1 MENEVKGTL
10 TTRQNSCPT
19 CGGRLDWSES
29 WVADDGMRYVEC
41 KRCFNKYCDGS
52 GQWSPK
58 VQAILVQAMSKYRDG
73 AFEDAIEDLEE
84 AIATS
89 PNCYEAYWY
98 SLLAKNGIIYEKGE
112 GYKPTCNRANFDSFY
127 EQEDYKS
134 AIKYAPEH
142 MQNFY
147 KEQADVVEKIRKEII
162 ALVEKEE
169 PFDIFLSFKK
179 TEINSNKRTDDC
191 ILANDIY
198 NDLSKKYKV
207 FYSEKTLKAGTNFE
221 PTIFRALQSAKV
233 FILVCS
239 KGEYAN
245 AVWVKNEWSRYLRMM
260 GDGLKKPE
268 TITIVYPDT
277 FPTQGMPMKLT
288 KIQGIRYNDRNYE
301 RQMED
306 FITRSFAKY
315 PSANNIVRKTFSA
328 VKNFGPKKEMDTSLQ
343 IQRKEFVG
351 KQVDV
356 NDAAIITMAKRY
368 LEQSN
373 FYGAGQLCQSVLM
386 KNPYSAA
393 AKLYMLYSEEG
404 LRNDKEYVN
413 GYKSRVNCIK
423 WLDEILQSCTD
434 KEIFQKIIDI
444 VKAICD
450 KAVSDK
456 NTDVIVESFNLVAQ
470 WAPENDVDSIRKT
483 LLNFSRSVIK
493 QSITNNDLATS
504 IFNCVLR
511 TYNDNEVEKYARMNY
526 EFARCLHDV
535 RLFED
540 AMPYYNKSLELI
552 DDSQCYFDRLLCMNA
567 LVKLTDRVKAKTVEE
582 KELENILKFA
592 DASEGINQKTCLA
605 CGGKLK
611 MKSENTYE
619 CTCCH
624 NTYSGGASARMR
636 MQTDLVNF
644 ALVQGY
650 EGAYEIAT
658 KIFDYVIQFVP
669 QEDTARNKKY
679 LVPFADMLLAMG
691 QYDLSKSYYGPMINI
706 DDLCHEAHWGMLKA
720 EHRCRNDI
728 ALLYCEDDI
737 SVDDHFIKAIYGAI
751 SSNDNGSN
759 MYYSSF
765 NEMKL
770 TMYESVIEKSGWA
783 LLSNGE
789 FEEAMK
795 KFVSLLNFEINTRR
809 RKISAHPEC
818 YWGMLLA
825 EAECRSDLELFSK
838 RDKFPM
844 EEIQKHD
851 NCVKYLQSFGN
862 QKDSKTQF
870 YYEGN
875 FGNKKPPIT
884 QEEFAENILPSHV
897 NHLKILEALE
907 LTWERKTYI
916 ENCQNE
922 LKQKQA
928 EITSGQKRMEQS
940 ARSQKSG
947 AVAKKNLALFAL
959 VMLMLGVVAAV
970 AYGCSVFYTYDVS
983 GDWFNTLKSNLSMVF
998 GICCGV
1004 LAGVGAIIGFI
1015 ISRTEYA
1022 DLSETGAYCL
1032 GAAVGG
1038 AVAGLAVVGLV
1049 FASCWALVPIIGLAI
1064 IIGCIFGI
1072 KAINKGFQ
1080 NHVYERNQ
1088 EVMRQVNA
1096 KASDFK
1102 SQQREAIDECVM
1114 GVRLY
1119 NQRISSFAS
1128 ANGIDLES
1136 IGIDG
1141 DTVDKIRRNRTDDFV
1156 YEAIDIDDRVNSVA
1170 DKISGYCKSTTKSRL
1185 RKARLITALFDIVL
1199 LVVAAVAVFLSL
1211 NCTEVYQT
1219 LHWGVILG
1227 VGIGV
1232 LVVSILILIFGRR
1245 NIRLRGLSVVFM
1257 IISVLCVGWL
1267 LLSPMVFGIKIENA
1281 KGLNTVANCI
1291 AAKYE
1296 LKDDID
1302 CTDVEIKSTR
1312 DFRGEF
1318 NGNGHTISNLTVEG
1332 PWITHNEGEIY
1343 NLKFENLYV
1352 KGVQGDAYYAG
1363 LIESNSGKASIH
1375 HIGVYN
1381 ADLYSYGGTTALL
1394 VHYNYGSV
1402 SQIFVDGLSVY
1413 VSNYDSGSSLEIGGI
1428 VGYNSGTMS
1437 ECAIENSS
1445 FSVEVASIK
1454 TFIGGLCGN
1463 IGYGTITDSYAYG
1476 LTINMSDGY
1485 CSGIAG
1491 TCSEATVE
1499 RCYVDNVTARNSSL
1513 RGIVGY
1519 VYDKLEVSD
1528 CYAKNLSDVCATD
1541 SYYYTDVDKSGYYYS
1556 SSYSLTDSYFVR
1568 NYLDFTSDVWHIS
1581 SGVRPTHKWEFTY
1594 EPYSK
1599 EAIIDRLEYADYTVR
1614 ISYPEGLNLI
1624 AWPDGAKW
1632 CIEAHKTEYYN
1643 LYQHVFIYKFESES
1657 SAIEYENNGWTDSN
1671 CDMKRI
1677 GSVVISGTINGVLAA
1692 MPEEE

>member
-1 MENEVKGTL
+1 MNGVKSTL
-10 TTRQNSCPT
+10 TVRQEKCPT
-19 CGGRLDWSES
+19 CGGRLDWSSAEL
-29 WVADDGMRYVEC
+29 AKDGRLYVEC
-41 KRCFNKYCDGS
+41 SRCHNKYSDGS
-52 GQWSPK
+52 GEWSPK
-58 VQAILVQAMSKYRDG
+58 VQAILEQATSKYRQG
-73 AFEDAIEDLEE
+73 AFEDAIEDLEI
-84 AIATS
+84 AIQTS
-89 PNCYEAYWY
+89 PNCHEAYWY
-98 SLLAKNGIIYEKGE
+98 SLLAKNGIIYEKDNGF
-112 GYKPTCNRANFDSFY
+112 KPTCNRANFDSFY
-127 EQEDYKS
+127 EQDDYKN
-134 AIKYAPEH
+134 AVKYAPEH
-142 MQNFY
+142 MQKFY
-147 KEQADVVEKIRKEII
+147 KEQADVVEQIRKEII

-179 TEINSNKRTDDC
+179 TEINSNQPTPDMMY
-191 ILANDIY
+191 ANNIY

-207 FYSEKTLKAGTNFE
+207 FYSEKSLKAGTNFE

-268 TITIVYPDT
+268 TMTIVYPDT
-277 FPTQGMPMKLT
+277 FPSSSMPIKLT
-288 KIQGIRYNDRNYE
+288 KIQGIRYNDRNYDK
-301 RQMED
+301 QMEE
-306 FITRSFAKY
+306 FINRSFAKY
-315 PSANNIVRKTFSA
+315 PSENNIVRKTFSA
-328 VKNFGPKKEMDTSLQ
+328 VKNFGPKKEMDASLQ

-373 FYGAGQLCQSVLM
+373 FYGAGQLCKSVLL

-393 AKLYMLYSEEG
+393 AKLYMLYSDEG
-404 LRNDKEYVN
+404 LRNDSEYVN

-450 KAVSDK
+450 KAIADK

-470 WAPENDVDSIRKT
+470 WAPEKDVDSIRNT

-535 RLFED
+535 RLFDD
-540 AMPYYNKSLELI
+540 ALPYYNKSLELI
-552 DDSQCYFDRLLCMNA
+552 DDSQCYFDRLLCMNG

-592 DASEGINQKTCLA
+592 DASEGITQKKCPT

-611 MKSENTYE
+611 MTSENTYE
-619 CTCCH
+619 CSRCY

-650 EGAYEIAT
+650 EGAFEIAT
-658 KIFDYVIQFVP
+658 KVFDYVIQFVP
-669 QEDTARNKKY
+669 QDDIARNKKY
-679 LVPFADMLLAMG
+679 LVPFADMLLTMG

-720 EHRCRNDI
+720 EHRCRSDR
-728 ALLYCEDDI
+728 ALLYCEYDI

-751 SSNDNGSN
+751 SNNDNGSN

-838 RDKFPM
+838 RDTFPM
-844 EEIQKHD
+844 EEIQKHE

-862 QKDSKTQF
+862 QKDTKTQF

-875 FGNKKPPIT
+875 FGSKKPPIT
-884 QEEFAENILPSHV
+884 QEEFAENIIPSHV

-907 LTWERKTYI
+907 LTWERKTFI
-916 ENCQNE
+916 ENCQSALNE
-922 LKQKQA
+922 KQA
-928 EITSGQKRMEQS
+928 EITASQRKLEQS

-947 AVAKKNLALFAL
+947 AVTKKNLALLAL
-959 VMLMLGVVAAV
+959 VLLMFGVVAAV

-983 GDWFNTLKSNLSMVF
+983 GDWFRSLQSNLATVL
-998 GICCGV
+998 GV
-1004 LAGVGAIIGFI
+1004 CIGVPAVIGAIVGFFAIG
-1015 ISRTEYA
+1015 E
-1022 DLSETGAYCL
+1022 G
-1032 GAAVGG
+1032 VGG
-1038 AVAGLAVVGLV
+1038 AFAGALGGAVVGGLLAGIV
-1049 FASCWALVPIIGLAI
+1049 FACCWALVPIVGLAI
-1064 IIGCIFGI
+1064 IIGCIIGI
-1072 KAINKGFQ
+1072 KAINKGFVKRV
-1080 NHVYERNQ
+1080 HARNQ
-1088 EVMRQVNA
+1088 EVMRHVSD

-1102 SQQREAIDECVM
+1102 SQQ
-1114 GVRLY
+1114 Y
-1119 NQRISSFAS
+1119 NTIESCETGIRAYNRRISSFAS

-1136 IGIDG
+1136 IGIDSYTA
-1141 DTVDKIRRNRTDDFV
+1141 DMIRRNRTDDFE
-1156 YEAIDIDDRVNSVA
+1156 YNSIDIDDRVNSVA
-1170 DKISGYCKSTTKSRL
+1170 DSISGYGTSIKTR
-1185 RKARLITALFDIVL
+1185 ARTAKLITALFDLFL
-1199 LVVAAVAVFLSL
+1199 LAIAAVAVILSL
-1211 NCTEVYQT
+1211 NCSQVYQT

-1227 VGIGV
+1227 VGLGV
-1232 LVVSILILIFGRR
+1232 LVVSILALIFGKRYL
-1245 NIRLRGLSVVFM
+1245 RLRGLTVVFM
-1257 IISVLCVGWL
+1257 IISVLCAGWL
-1267 LLSPMVFGIKIENA
+1267 LLAPMVFGIKIADA

-1296 LKDDID
+1296 LTDDID
-1302 CTDVEIKSTR
+1302 CYAEEIKSTR
-1312 DFRGEF
+1312 YFRGEF
-1318 NGNGHTISNLTVEG
+1318 NGNGYTISNMSVEG
-1332 PWITHNEGEIY
+1332 PWITYNEGEIY
-1343 NLKFENLYV
+1343 NVKFADLSV
-1352 KGVQGDAYYAG
+1352 DGVQGNAYYAG
-1363 LIESNSGKASIH
+1363 LIDSNSGNASIH

-1381 ADLYSYGGTTALL
+1381 ANLLSYGGTTALL
-1394 VHYNYGSV
+1394 VNTNYGTV
-1402 SQIFVDGLSVY
+1402 SQIFVDGLRVSVH
-1413 VSNYDSGSSLEIGGI
+1413 NYDSGTSLDVGGI

-1437 ECAIENSS
+1437 ECAIENST
-1445 FSVEVASIK
+1445 FSVEEASSK
-1454 TFIGGLCGN
+1454 TFVGGLCGN

-1476 LTINMSDGY
+1476 LTIYMSDGY

-1491 TCSEATVE
+1491 TCTEATVE

-1519 VYDKLEVSD
+1519 VYNSLEVIN
-1528 CYAKNLSDVCATD
+1528 CYAKNLSSVCTTD
-1541 SYYYTDVDKSGYYYS
+1541 SYYTDVEKTNYYYLS
-1556 SSYSLTDSYFVR
+1556 SHSLTDAYFVR
-1568 NYLDFTSDVWHIS
+1568 NSLHLLYPVWNIRDGS
-1581 SGVRPTHKWEFTY
+1581 RPTHAWDFTY
-1594 EPYSK
+1594 EAYSK
-1599 EAIIDRLEYADYTVR
+1599 EAIMARLEEAGYTAELSYQTMPSMVGGVRWYINARIADYYGNYHFVEIRKYVT
-1614 ISYPEGLNLI
+1614 E
-1624 AWPDGAKW
+1624 DGAILFEKN
-1632 CIEAHKTEYYN
+1632 IKEYSN
-1643 LYQHVFIYKFESES
+1643 TNSTNVMRVGNVIMFGSEDG
-1657 SAIEYENNGWTDSN
+1657 I
-1671 CDMKRI
+1671 
-1677 GSVVISGTINGVLAA
+1677 LAA
-1692 MPEEE
+1692 MPNEE